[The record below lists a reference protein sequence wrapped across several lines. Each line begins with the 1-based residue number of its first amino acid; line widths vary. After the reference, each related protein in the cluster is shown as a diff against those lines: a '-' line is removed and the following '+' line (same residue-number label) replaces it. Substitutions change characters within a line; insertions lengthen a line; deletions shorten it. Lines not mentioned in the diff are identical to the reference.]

1 MARAIEPLPCAP
13 KGDKHW
19 HKPSFQISLVL
30 SLQFLL
36 HIITQTHTAKSSWVP
51 SHRLWLSFASTIW
64 QCQAFFSLPGQK
76 DETCSWW
83 WEKPIKSPTQRW
95 QNVSMMPVT
104 FRLTGLMVW
113 TPGKQEEWASKEGK
127 FHRKEME
134 NRVQSS
140 HCRGES
146 SGKVPAMYRTQ

>member
-1 MARAIEPLPCAP
+1 
-13 KGDKHW
+13 
-19 HKPSFQISLVL
+19 
-30 SLQFLL
+30 
-36 HIITQTHTAKSSWVP
+36 
-51 SHRLWLSFASTIW
+51 
-64 QCQAFFSLPGQK
+64 
-76 DETCSWW
+76 
-83 WEKPIKSPTQRW
+83 
-95 QNVSMMPVT
+95 MMPVT

-113 TPGKQEEWASKEGK
+113 TPDKQEEWASKEGK